1 MGSPYGGII
10 AERFRH
16 PRFRGPLAGADRSAE
31 AFNPL
36 CGDRIRMELSVGD
49 GVVTAARHVGDACAI
64 CVAAADLLAEMIEG
78 LPCDA
83 AMAASPEALTA
94 RLGARIGPA
103 RMQCVALPLTALKQ
117 ALAPFGG

>member
-1 MGSPYGGII
+1 MRGLVL
-10 AERFRH
+10 ERFRR
-16 PRFRGPLAGADRSAE
+16 PLFRGPLAGANLSAE

-36 CGDRIRMELSVGD
+36 CGDRIRMELSVRD

-78 LPCDA
+78 LPCDL

-94 RLGARIGPA
+94 RLGAQIGPS
-103 RMQCVALPLTALKQ
+103 RMQCVVLPLTALKQ
-117 ALAPFGG
+117 GLAPLGG